1 MQTIKLIDKLDN
13 IPVFGVDD
21 VCRITGKDR
30 KYAKLKLS
38 RMHEKKLVKRIMRDK
53 YTRKRNPFVIAS
65 HLYNPSYISFWSA
78 SQFYG
83 YTDQLPITIKVVTDK
98 ARESIDFDNIRFDFI
113 KAKNIYG
120 FRTIRIA
127 EGRIYIAD
135 PEKLLIDAVSRPDLM
150 GNEEEILN
158 VYESVI
164 PNTKKLIKYLKHQ
177 SVLSVT
183 KRVGSL
189 IELTQ
194 RIDMSR
200 SFTLDSN
207 YTKGITGLP
216 ISDDLSRKWRI
227 KRDQ

>member
-1 MQTIKLIDKLDN
+1 MQTIKLIDKLDKL
-13 IPVFGVDD
+13 PVFGVDD
-21 VCRITGKDR
+21 VCHITGKDR

-38 RMHEKKLVKRIMRDK
+38 RMHKKGLVKRIMRDK

-65 HLYNPSYISFWSA
+65 HLYQPSYISYWSA

-98 ARESIDFDNIRFDFI
+98 ARESFDFDNVRFDFI
-113 KAKNIYG
+113 KSKNIFG

-150 GNEEEILN
+150 GNEGEVLN
-158 VYESVI
+158 VYESVS

-189 IELTQ
+189 IEFTQ
-194 RIDMSR
+194 RIDISR
-200 SFTLDSN
+200 AFTLDRN
-207 YTKGITGLP
+207 YTKGITGLSM
-216 ISDDLSRKWRI
+216 SDDLLKKWRI
-227 KRDQ
+227 KSDK